1 MGYIRLVT
9 PSNMADVIGF
19 STYVNGLS
27 KESIELSCDYPGP
40 RAKSENNLRNLWD
53 QNRTG
58 QENRKKRWM
67 DGVSLVV
74 VVLWY
79 SLPCVR
85 DAEFQ
90 IWLMSC
96 VIFSAPKR
104 GEFVNKMTS

>member
-1 MGYIRLVT
+1 
-9 PSNMADVIGF
+9 
-19 STYVNGLS
+19 
-27 KESIELSCDYPGP
+27 
-40 RAKSENNLRNLWD
+40 
-53 QNRTG
+53 
-58 QENRKKRWM
+58 M

>member
-1 MGYIRLVT
+1 MT
-9 PSNMADVIGF
+9 PSNMADVISF
-19 STYVNGLS
+19 FTYVNGLS

-40 RAKSENNLRNLWD
+40 RARGENNLRNLWD

-58 QENRKKRWM
+58 QESRKKKRWM

-74 VVLWY
+74 VVFWY

-85 DAEFQ
+85 DAELQ

-96 VIFSAPKR
+96 FIFSSPTR
-104 GEFVNKMTS
+104 GEFVTKMRT